1 MSTAQRGVWFEG
13 GEGRRSSTPHDRTGS
28 GRARLVLGAPGSLA
42 KGVRRRRTGPGGL
55 TRREVEVLQLVSSGM
70 TNRAV
75 ARALWVTSET
85 VKFHLSNIYR
95 KLDVSNRAEASEWA
109 HENGVAEFGSRVSG
123 DVIPAHG
130 Q

>member
-1 MSTAQRGVWFEG
+1 MSTAQRGVWVEG
-13 GEGRRSSTPHDRTGS
+13 GEERRASARRDRTGL
-28 GRARLVLGAPGSLA
+28 GRARLVLGATGSRA
-42 KGVRRRRTGPGGL
+42 TGVRRRRTRPDGL

-95 KLDVSNRAEASEWA
+95 KLGVSNRVEASEWA
-109 HENGVAEFGSRVSG
+109 HENELGSRVAGEIISAG
-123 DVIPAHG
+123 G
-130 Q
+130 